1 MQLVMSQRNPEKSLC
16 GSVTDGG
23 GGEEYGFICQTWFT
37 SHSVFYYYFFIKVSP
52 GGRWSH
58 FPRAHRD
65 PRHAGGIG
73 HAAAGERRAGN
84 GTHAWFQHRS
94 LHQPVHSTLRLLP
107 SYTGRDRRSLSFNV
121 SPDFFQVP
129 VHVFL
134 DLSTLECTHLSDPA
148 EMFIL
153 DLMDCNNN
161 YTSRDVRVNFRT
173 SIVLKVLLS
182 YTKRNAISPRRVPT
196 FTNVETFSND

>member
-107 SYTGRDRRSLSFNV
+107 SYTARDRRSLSFNV
-121 SPDFFQVP
+121 SPDLFPGACSRVFGP
-129 VHVFL
+129 VHAGVHTPQR
-134 DLSTLECTHLSDPA
+134 S
-148 EMFIL
+148 
-153 DLMDCNNN
+153 
-161 YTSRDVRVNFRT
+161 SRDVHPGPHGLQQQLHQQRRPGKLPHEYRLKGFA
-173 SIVLKVLLS
+173 IVHKEECDFS
-182 YTKRNAISPRRVPT
+182 STRA
-196 FTNVETFSND
+196 NVYKC